1 MLTMM
6 MMVVMVVMVGP
17 LMSMFDGHGV
27 IASMRAQDRLWLQ
40 KVMLARRLLF
50 SEPRND
56 KLLFSRGSTLSR
68 YRGRQQTLPPL
79 IAMPPS
85 QAKA

>member
-1 MLTMM
+1 MM

-56 KLLFSRGSTLSR
+56 KLFFSRGCTLSR
-68 YRGRQQTLPPL
+68 YRCRQQTLPPL

>member
-17 LMSMFDGHGV
+17 LTSMLDGHGV
-27 IASMRAQDRLWLQ
+27 IASMRAQDRLGLQ

-56 KLLFSRGSTLSR
+56 KLFFLGDALSLGIDAGSKR
-68 YRGRQQTLPPL
+68 CHP
-79 IAMPPS
+79 
-85 QAKA
+85 

>member
-56 KLLFSRGSTLSR
+56 KVFFSRGCTLSR
-68 YRGRQQTLPPL
+68 HRCQQQTLPPL